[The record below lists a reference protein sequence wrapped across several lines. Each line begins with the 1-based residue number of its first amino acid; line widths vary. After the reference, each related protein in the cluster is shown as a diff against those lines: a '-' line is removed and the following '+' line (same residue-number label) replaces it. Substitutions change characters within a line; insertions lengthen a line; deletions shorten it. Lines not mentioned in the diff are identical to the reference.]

1 MQTLKEEYRSANEE
15 LQSTN
20 EELQSAN
27 EELTTSKEEMQSLNE
42 ELHTL
47 NAELQTKLDELSR
60 ASSDMRNLLNS
71 TDIAMLFLDK
81 ALNVRRFTPQTAQII
96 KLIPGDIGRPIT
108 DLVSTLKFPE
118 LVNDVREVIRTL
130 ISRETQLPSRDKRW
144 FNMRIIP
151 YRTVEDKIDGVVI
164 TFTDITAAKTLEAK
178 LRKQNDPIT

>member
-1 MQTLKEEYRSANEE
+1 
-15 LQSTN
+15 
-20 EELQSAN
+20 
-27 EELTTSKEEMQSLNE
+27 
-42 ELHTL
+42 
-47 NAELQTKLDELSR
+47 
-60 ASSDMRNLLNS
+60 
-71 TDIAMLFLDK
+71 
-81 ALNVRRFTPQTAQII
+81 
-96 KLIPGDIGRPIT
+96 
-108 DLVSTLKFPE
+108 E